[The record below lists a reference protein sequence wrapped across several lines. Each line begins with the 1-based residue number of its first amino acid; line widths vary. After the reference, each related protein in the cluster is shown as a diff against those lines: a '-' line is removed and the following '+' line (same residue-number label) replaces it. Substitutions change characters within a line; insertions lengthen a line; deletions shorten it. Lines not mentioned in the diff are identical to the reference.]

1 MKAIL
6 NKLILL
12 MVILSVWIVYDQW
25 EIFSHLFASTRDKI
39 STQFTD
45 TFSSNANDNA
55 GNVTTTTVY
64 RWKNKKGEWQFSNT
78 KPEHV
83 PDAEIQLFR
92 SDTNVVPSI
101 PSLKTPP
108 TKGEIANN
116 LGNTEKN
123 EEQSGGILNSIK
135 GKMDEVTQLKKTLE
149 TPKKIPTE

>member
-6 NKLILL
+6 NKLILFT
-12 MVILSVWIVYDQW
+12 VILSGWIVYDQW
-25 EIFSHLFASTRDKI
+25 EIFSHFFASARNKI
-39 STQFTD
+39 SSQFTD
-45 TFSSNANDNA
+45 TFSSNADKA

-92 SDTNVVPSI
+92 SDTNVVPS
-101 PSLKTPP
+101 LKTLPA
-108 TKGEIANN
+108 KGKIGND

-123 EEQSGGILNSIK
+123 EEQSSGILNSIK